1 MTAAPQ
7 RALPRVSM
15 LLIAYRQEATVEA
28 AIRGALAQTYSP
40 LEIIV
45 SDDASPDGTWDVIER
60 VGRAHEGPHRL
71 TLCRNPVNL
80 GIGAHLDALVARST
94 GELLVVAAGDDVSLP
109 QRCER
114 LVDAWLAAGRRP
126 DLIASRLIDIDE
138 AGAVGAEIV
147 PSDLA
152 AYRDAAD
159 WIARPPFVV
168 GAAQAWTRRVY
179 DRFGPLPAG
188 SVAEDRLM
196 VFRAILAGGAITIA
210 DALVQYRR
218 GGVSRRR
225 RALSAADVSRRLLA
239 NSRHAV
245 VELPQMLADA
255 AAAGQLAAVE
265 GPLRRE
271 LARETFVRDVFEA
284 TGLADRWRSVLAAH
298 GVPWPWRLRILAY
311 AACPRVYAP
320 FFALKRLTTRR

>member
-1 MTAAPQ
+1 
-7 RALPRVSM
+7 M

-45 SDDASPDGTWDVIER
+45 SDDASPDGTWAVIER
-60 VGRAHEGPHRL
+60 VGREHAGPHRL
-71 TLCRNPVNL
+71 VLCRNPVNL

-126 DLIASRLIDIDE
+126 DLIASRLVDLDE

-168 GAAQAWTRRVY
+168 GAAQAWTRRIY

-196 VFRAILAGGAITIA
+196 VFRAILAGGAITL
-210 DALVQYRR
+210 DEALVQYRR

-225 RALSAADVSRRLLA
+225 RAMSAADVYRRLLA

-245 VELPQMLADA
+245 VELPQLLADA

-271 LARETFVRDVFEA
+271 LAREAFVRDVFRA
-284 TGLADRWRSVLAAH
+284 TGLVQRWRTVRAARD
-298 GVPWPWRLRILAY
+298 VPWASRLRVLAY
-311 AACPRVYAP
+311 AACPVVYAP
-320 FFALKRLTTRR
+320 FFALKRLTARR